1 MNKSNGNIMN
11 NDLNN
16 LMTSDSSE
24 NNTII
29 KYKYESDQYCES
41 HQKKRDIV
49 CLTEQNR
56 ICSHCALF
64 GGHNGHI
71 IKTIDECIKEQQ
83 SLITEH

>member
-41 HQKKRDIV
+41 H
-49 CLTEQNR
+49 
-56 ICSHCALF
+56 
-64 GGHNGHI
+64 
-71 IKTIDECIKEQQ
+71 
-83 SLITEH
+83 